1 MDVLGQVGAVAGI
14 GGIALVVVVLV
25 FRDVIRR
32 SIFPR
37 LTREQ
42 SFRLLMTMVVSISV
56 LAVGGLATYVI
67 VTLADG
73 DNTDPPADR
82 QIPTA
87 TTTSTPTPVPTIAT
101 PVATATPQASATG
114 SVTTPCEV
122 SGLVVGSDNKPMA
135 LVAVGYSKQ
144 PDWVFL
150 AATGNDGRFVGSCAL
165 GAKDFPLDLEVT
177 TPADKCVRKAQ
188 VTLPQPGTYGPLN
201 LRVQTTCVRRIDILA
216 DITHE
221 VPGTFKV
228 IR

>member
-32 SIFPR
+32 SIFPK

-42 SFRLLMTMVVSISV
+42 SFRLLMTMVMSISV
-56 LAVGGLATYVI
+56 LAVGGLATYVTI
-67 VTLADG
+67 TLADG
-73 DNTDPPADR
+73 GDSGPPADR
-82 QIPTA
+82 QNPTA
-87 TTTSTPTPVPTIAT
+87 STTSTPTPVPTIAT
-101 PVATATPQASATG
+101 PAATATPQASATG

-150 AATGNDGRFVGSCAL
+150 AATGNDGRFAGSCTL
-165 GAKDFPLDLEVT
+165 GAKDFPLELEVT

-188 VTLPQPGTYGPLN
+188 VTLPLPGTYGALN
-201 LRVQTTCVRRIDILA
+201 LRVQTTCVKRIDILT
-216 DITHE
+216 DITR
-221 VPGTFKV
+221 VDPGLFKV